1 MKSNIT
7 IGLADD
13 HPLLRRGLRSVISLE
28 KNLEIIWE
36 AENGLEVLEKTE
48 KNAPDVIVLD
58 ISMPELDGIQTAQTL
73 NDRFP
78 NVKLIFLS
86 MYKDSQVFDSMKTF
100 RVKGYVLKDS
110 ALEEIVDCINQVSKG
125 KTYLT
130 PELTEFL
137 FAPEEESAETEK
149 PLFII
154 SSLTNAEKQ
163 VLQFITESK
172 TSRQIADELFV
183 SIRTIENH
191 RLNICKKLNLKGN
204 HALIKFALSHKNSI
218 KNLLNK

>member
-1 MKSNIT
+1 MKSNIK

-28 KNLEIIWE
+28 ENLEIIWE

-73 NDRFP
+73 TKSFP
-78 NVKLIFLS
+78 HIKLIFLS

-110 ALEEIVDCINQVSKG
+110 ALEEIVDCINQVSEG

-137 FAPEEESAETEK
+137 FAPEDKSDETEK
-149 PLFII
+149 PLFVI

-163 VLQFITESK
+163 VLQLITESK